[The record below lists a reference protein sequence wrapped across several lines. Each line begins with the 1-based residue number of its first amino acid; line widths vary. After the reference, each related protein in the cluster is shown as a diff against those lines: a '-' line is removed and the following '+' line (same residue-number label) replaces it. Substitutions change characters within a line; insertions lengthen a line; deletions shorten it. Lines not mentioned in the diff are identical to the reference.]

1 MDTILTLEGE
11 IGREN
16 LSTQGKKRITTYHNL
31 KKQVGNL
38 EKAYQGADETE
49 KDNYGNELDN
59 ATDYLTNFRKSTIDF
74 LQDELDDLKAKQ
86 KAKEEKAR
94 LKAEREEKSKA
105 DALAKEKE
113 EKEKEEKE
121 KEKTEPNANPTDID
135 NLAKPSK
142 ENEDNEKGSGITSIL
157 FGGLVL
163 VATLGAVN
171 YFRNR

>member
-16 LSTQGKKRITTYHNL
+16 LSTQGKKRISTYHSL
-31 KKQVGNL
+31 KKQVASL
-38 EKAYQGADETE
+38 ERAYQGAEDDE
-49 KDNYGNELDN
+49 KDNYANELDK
-59 ATDYLTNFRKSTIDF
+59 ATEYLNNFRKATIDF

-86 KAKEEKAR
+86 KAKEEKLR
-94 LKAEREEKSKA
+94 LKKEREEKA
-105 DALAKEKE
+105 EAEAEAKKKE
-113 EKEKEEKE
+113 ES
-121 KEKTEPNANPTDID
+121 NDNPTDID

-142 ENEDNEKGSGITSIL
+142 EDDKKSGGVTGIL

>member
-31 KKQVGNL
+31 KKQVSNL
-38 EKAYQGADETE
+38 EKAYQGADEKE
-49 KDNYGNELDN
+49 KENYGDELDN
-59 ATDYLTNFRKSTIDF
+59 ATEYLNNFRKSTIDF
-74 LQDELDDLKAKQ
+74 LQDELDDLKAKK
-86 KAKEEKAR
+86 KAKEEKLR
-94 LKAEREEKSKA
+94 LKKEREDKAKA
-105 DALAKEKE
+105 DAEAKAKKEKE
-113 EKEKEEKE
+113 EKEKIQAD
-121 KEKTEPNANPTDID
+121 ANPTDID
-135 NLAKPSK
+135 NLAKSSEAEEESK
-142 ENEDNEKGSGITSIL
+142 SSGVTSLL

>member
-31 KKQVGNL
+31 KKQVSNL
-38 EKAYQGADETE
+38 EKAYQGADEKE
-49 KDNYGNELDN
+49 KENYGDELDN
-59 ATDYLTNFRKSTIDF
+59 ATEYLNNFRKSTIDF
-74 LQDELDDLKAKQ
+74 LQDELDDLKAKK
-86 KAKEEKAR
+86 KAKEEKLR
-94 LKAEREEKSKA
+94 LKKEREDKA
-105 DALAKEKE
+105 KAEAEAKAKKEKE
-113 EKEKEEKE
+113 EKEKIQAD
-121 KEKTEPNANPTDID
+121 ANPTDID
-135 NLAKPSK
+135 NLAKSSESEEESK
-142 ENEDNEKGSGITSIL
+142 SSGVTSLL

>member
-16 LSTQGKKRITTYHNL
+16 LSTQGKKRISTYHGL
-31 KKQVGNL
+31 KKQVENL
-38 EKAYQGADETE
+38 EKAYQGAEENE
-49 KDNYGNELDN
+49 KDSYANELDD

-86 KAKEEKAR
+86 KAKEEKLR
-94 LKAEREEKSKA
+94 LKKEREDKAEAEAKAKAEEKK
-105 DALAKEKE
+105 KE
-113 EKEKEEKE
+113 ES
-121 KEKTEPNANPTDID
+121 NDNPTDIN

-142 ENEDNEKGSGITSIL
+142 EDDKKSGGITGIL

-171 YFRNR
+171 YFRNK

>member
-31 KKQVGNL
+31 KKQVSNL
-38 EKAYQGADETE
+38 EKAYQGADEKE
-49 KDNYGNELDN
+49 KDNYGDELDN
-59 ATDYLTNFRKSTIDF
+59 ATEYLNNFRKSTIDF
-74 LQDELDDLKAKQ
+74 LQDELDDLKAKK
-86 KAKEEKAR
+86 KAKEEKLR
-94 LKAEREEKSKA
+94 LKKEREDKA
-105 DALAKEKE
+105 QAETEAKAKKEKE
-113 EKEKEEKE
+113 EKQKIQAD
-121 KEKTEPNANPTDID
+121 ANPTDID
-135 NLAKPSK
+135 NLAKSS
-142 ENEDNEKGSGITSIL
+142 EAEEESKGSGITSLL

>member
-31 KKQVGNL
+31 KKQVSNL
-38 EKAYQGADETE
+38 EKAYQGADEKE
-49 KDNYGNELDN
+49 KENYGDELDN
-59 ATDYLTNFRKSTIDF
+59 ATDYLNNFRKSTIDF
-74 LQDELDDLKAKQ
+74 LQDELDDLKAKK
-86 KAKEEKAR
+86 KAKEEKLR
-94 LKAEREEKSKA
+94 LKKERQDKAEAEAEAKA
-105 DALAKEKE
+105 KAKAKLEKE
-113 EKEKEEKE
+113 EKEK
-121 KEKTEPNANPTDID
+121 TEANANNTDID
-135 NLAKPSK
+135 NLAK
-142 ENEDNEKGSGITSIL
+142 SGEAEEEPKSSGVTSLL

>member
-31 KKQVGNL
+31 NKQVGNL
-38 EKAYQGADETE
+38 EKAYQGADEKE
-49 KDNYGNELDN
+49 KDNYGQELDN
-59 ATDYLTNFRKSTIDF
+59 ATEYLNNFRKSTIDF
-74 LQDELDDLKAKQ
+74 LQDELDDLKAKK
-86 KAKEEKAR
+86 KAKEEKLR
-94 LKAEREEKSKA
+94 LKKEREDKAEAEAKSK
-105 DALAKEKE
+105 KEKE
-113 EKEKEEKE
+113 EKEK
-121 KEKTEPNANPTDID
+121 TESNANNTDID
-135 NLAKPSK
+135 NLAKSSQAEEESK
-142 ENEDNEKGSGITSIL
+142 STGVTSLL

>member
-31 KKQVGNL
+31 KKQVANL
-38 EKAYQGADETE
+38 EKAYQGADEKE
-49 KDNYGNELDN
+49 KENYGSELDS
-59 ATDYLTNFRKSTIDF
+59 ATDYLNNFRKATIDF

-86 KAKEEKAR
+86 KAKEEKLR
-94 LKAEREEKSKA
+94 LKKEREEKAKA
-105 DALAKEKE
+105 DAEAKAKE
-113 EKEKEEKE
+113 EKEKQKAES
-121 KEKTEPNANPTDID
+121 NDNPTDID
-135 NLAKPSK
+135 NLAKPPK
-142 ENEDNEKGSGITSIL
+142 ENEDSDKSSGITSIL

>member
-16 LSTQGKKRITTYHNL
+16 LSTQGKKRISTYHGL
-31 KKQVGNL
+31 KKQVASL
-38 EKAYQGADETE
+38 ERAYQGAEDDE
-49 KDNYGNELDN
+49 KDNYANELDE
-59 ATDYLTNFRKSTIDF
+59 ATEYLNNFRKATIDF

-86 KAKEEKAR
+86 KAKEEKLR
-94 LKAEREEKSKA
+94 LKKEREDKAEAEAKAKAEEKK
-105 DALAKEKE
+105 KE
-113 EKEKEEKE
+113 ES
-121 KEKTEPNANPTDID
+121 NDNPTDID

-142 ENEDNEKGSGITSIL
+142 EDDKKSSGITGIL

-171 YFRNR
+171 YFRNK

>member
-16 LSTQGKKRITTYHNL
+16 LSTQGKKRITTYHQLN
-31 KKQVGNL
+31 KQVSSL
-38 EKAYQGADETE
+38 EKAYQGADEKE
-49 KDNYGNELDN
+49 KENYASELDS
-59 ATDYLTNFRKSTIDF
+59 ATEYLTNFRKATIDF

-86 KAKEEKAR
+86 KAKEEKAK
-94 LKAEREEKSKA
+94 LKQEREEKAKA
-105 DALAKEKE
+105 EAKAKE
-113 EKEKEEKE
+113 EKEKGQ
-121 KEKTEPNANPTDID
+121 TNANPTDID
-135 NLAKPSK
+135 NLAKPTK
-142 ENEDNEKGSGITSIL
+142 EVEDSDKSSGITGIL